1 MRYLLALLA
10 LSSIMFTIGCTGGD
24 VTDSSAQSDYADREK
39 KAAEL
44 EQKGTPKFDDSP

>member
-10 LSSIMFTIGCTGGD
+10 LSSIMFTIGCSGD
-24 VTDSSAQSDYADREK
+24 VTEDSAQSDYADREK